1 MCNSVDCPLLILL
14 LMIFEIT
21 EVLRFHVLYFAETIL
36 CYGFLWGIPF
46 LYLQRSAKHR
56 WLITGRLHLPIPLLW
71 RGINS
76 RLHAMMV
83 TLSKKGSFHHL
94 FASAMVPGIEYP
106 PVLQMVPIGFFQ
118 QSLDPAVKQKTLVVE
133 YFPLSV
139 CLFSLL

>member
-1 MCNSVDCPLLILL
+1 MFSILKKQFYV
-14 LMIFEIT
+14 M
-21 EVLRFHVLYFAETIL
+21 
-36 CYGFLWGIPF
+36 FLSCIPF

-94 FASAMVPGIEYP
+94 LASAMVPGIEYP

-139 CLFSLL
+139 CFRCFRRILRQSCFHDNMIP